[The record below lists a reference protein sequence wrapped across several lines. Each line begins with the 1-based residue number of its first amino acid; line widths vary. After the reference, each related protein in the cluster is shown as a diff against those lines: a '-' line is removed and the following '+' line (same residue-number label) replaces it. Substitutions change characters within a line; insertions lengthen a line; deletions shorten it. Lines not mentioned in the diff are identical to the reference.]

1 MNFGKT
7 IQTIRMKRG
16 LSLKELAVKMGIEE
30 AQLADIEAN
39 SNKPV
44 LNIIVKLEN
53 ALGIQAFAIELMAL
67 EIKDISPEKRKSF
80 SLLEED
86 LKKLVMKIYEE
97 DEYRL

>member
-16 LSLKELAVKMGIEE
+16 LSLKDLAVKMGIEE